1 MRVVLPAGW
10 ILLVNRKTAGLYLNS
25 ETESAKTQTN
35 KYDTFSEA
43 SKVFLKKTMNFRF

>member
-35 KYDTFSEA
+35 KYDTISEA
-43 SKVFLKKTMNFRF
+43 LKVLFYRKL